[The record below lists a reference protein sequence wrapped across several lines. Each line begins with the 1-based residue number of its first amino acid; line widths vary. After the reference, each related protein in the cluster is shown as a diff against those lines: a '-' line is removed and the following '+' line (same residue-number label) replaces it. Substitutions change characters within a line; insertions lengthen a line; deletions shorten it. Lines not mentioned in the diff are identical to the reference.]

1 MTAKKTTGKIL
12 IQDVVK
18 EVLNDMNIYS
28 LENYIRYLKFAIRGY
43 TKLNLFDLT
52 NFQVAYLTMSDVGT
66 VDLPRD
72 YVDYTKIGYKGINGT
87 IYILGLNNEMYLNRS
102 TECGLPINNV
112 LGGSMDETSD
122 YFYFVPHTING
133 CRTDALYGLGGG
145 FADSYYRV
153 DKENDLIQFSNKVP
167 GGEII
172 LEYISSGIS
181 VNGST
186 YIPLQAVEA
195 VIAWIHWKRKQHT
208 GTFNFNEI
216 ESAKRVWEEERNA
229 VRDFENAFT
238 FQEIMDVFYESYKQ
252 TTKR

>member
-1 MTAKKTTGKIL
+1 MTAKKTTGKVL

-28 LENYIRYLKFAIRGY
+28 LENYVRYLKFAIRGF

-52 NFQVAYLTMSDVGT
+52 NFQVAYLTMTDVGT

-72 YVDYTKIGYKGINGT
+72 YVDYTKIGYRGLNGIT
-87 IYILGLNNEMYLNRS
+87 YILGLNDDMYFNN
-102 TECGLPINNV
+102 TVECGLPINDV
-112 LGGSMDETSD
+112 LGGIADDISD
-122 YFYFVPHTING
+122 SYYFLPHTTNG
-133 CRTDALYGLGGG
+133 CRTETLYGLGGG
-145 FADSYYRV
+145 FADSYYKVNR
-153 DKENDLIQFSNKVP
+153 ENDYIQFSNKVP

-181 VNGST
+181 INGST

-216 ESAKRVWEEERNA
+216 QSAKKVWEEERNA
-229 VRDFENAFT
+229 LRDFENAFT
-238 FQEIMDVFYESYKQ
+238 FQEIMDVLYESYKQ
-252 TTKR
+252 TAKR